1 MRKLQI
7 LLVLAI
13 AALLLLLVLGN
24 QFFYTLQETE
34 QAILTQFGRPV
45 GKPVTEAGLHVK
57 LPFVQKVNIMNKM
70 IMEWDSQPEQV
81 PTADKLF
88 IFVDTYARWRI
99 ADPLLYYQ
107 SLRDEMSAQSRLDDI
122 LDGETRNAVAKHQ
135 LIELVRTDKK
145 RKPSADPSL
154 TTSTA
159 PLVTNWAPISIGR
172 DAIAQEIQENA
183 KKKLSGLGIELID
196 IRFKRINYNT
206 GVQAKVFERMI
217 SERQQ
222 IAEKFRSEGQGEAAR
237 IQGEMQRE
245 LNRIASEAYRT
256 QQEIQ
261 GKADAE
267 AIDIYAKAYNQSPE
281 AVQFFQFV
289 QTMQT
294 YTKTLDQS
302 TDLIMSTQGDLFKFI
317 KDVNPAA
324 SPAGG
329 QSGPAPAANQP
340 AAPPKP
346 QAANPAT
353 TATAAA
359 Q

>member
-1 MRKLQI
+1 MKKVQI
-7 LLVLAI
+7 LLILA
-13 AALLLLLVLGN
+13 AVALLLLLILGN

-45 GKPVTEAGLHVK
+45 GKPVTTAGLHMK
-57 LPFVQKVNIMNKM
+57 LPFVQKVNIINKL

-107 SLRDEMSAQSRLDDI
+107 SLRDENSAQSRLDDI

-135 LIELVRTDKK
+135 LIELVRTDKD
-145 RKPSADPSL
+145 RKPVQDPSL
-154 TTSTA
+154 TSTTV
-159 PLVTNWAPISIGR
+159 PVELNWAPISIGR
-172 DAIAQEIQENA
+172 EAIAHEILENA
-183 KKKLSGLGIELID
+183 KKKLTGLGIELID
-196 IRFKRINYNT
+196 IRFKRINYNA

-245 LNRIASEAYRT
+245 LNRISSEAYRK

-267 AIDIYAKAYNQSPE
+267 ATDIYAKAYNQSPE
-281 AVQFFQFV
+281 AVQFYQFS

-294 YTKTLDQS
+294 YAKTLDRS

-317 KDVNPAA
+317 KDVNAGAA
-324 SPAGG
+324 PAGA
-329 QSGPAPAANQP
+329 QAKPAPPARTQP
-340 AAPPKP
+340 AN
-346 QAANPAT
+346 AAT
-353 TATAAA
+353 TGTATAR
-359 Q
+359 